1 VRVSNRA
8 KSGWPSVPPWCSKA
22 VTREIAAG
30 LYSPAAWHQ
39 PKVYFMHI
47 EGGDSATALASG
59 VKAVWDAIKAVRAAH
74 PHPAE
79 ALGGR
84 APKPGKLDAGALA

>member
-1 VRVSNRA
+1 LA
-8 KSGWPSVPPWCSKA
+8 TSGFIITPKLGVC
-22 VTREIAAG
+22 EAG
-30 LYSPAAWHQ
+30 S
-39 PKVYFMHI
+39 
-47 EGGDSATALASG
+47 SSSG

>member
-1 VRVSNRA
+1 
-8 KSGWPSVPPWCSKA
+8 
-22 VTREIAAG
+22 
-30 LYSPAAWHQ
+30 
-39 PKVYFMHI
+39 
-47 EGGDSATALASG
+47 
-59 VKAVWDAIKAVRAAH
+59 VWDAIKAVRAAH

>member
-1 VRVSNRA
+1 
-8 KSGWPSVPPWCSKA
+8 
-22 VTREIAAG
+22 
-30 LYSPAAWHQ
+30 
-39 PKVYFMHI
+39 MHI
-47 EGGDSATALASG
+47 EGGDSATVLASG